1 MRTNNSSV
9 SPNSGTFAIEVRFDL
24 CGDTSAHLSR
34 LGMSVEAIAM
44 RAFIEA
50 ANAGNG
56 FNVLRHT
63 FSVESGQEKQV
74 FCVQSRFFGQTVR
87 LGITPVPHREEDDVT
102 LPAVVDGHRP
112 THH

>member
-1 MRTNNSSV
+1 MSTNNSSV
-9 SPNSGTFAIEVRFDL
+9 SPNSGTFTIEVRFDL
-24 CGDTSAHLSR
+24 CGDTSALLTS

-56 FNVLRHT
+56 FNVLHHK
-63 FSVESGQEKQV
+63 FCVESGSDKQL
-74 FCVQSRFFGQTVR
+74 FRVQSRFFGQTVR
-87 LGITPVPHREEDDVT
+87 LGVTPVPKIEEDDVD
-102 LPAVVDGHRP
+102 LPTVAEGHRP